1 MKKDRSV
8 YLDNASTTP
17 IDESVLE
24 AMEPYLTTNYGNA
37 SSLHLLGRL
46 SRGAINKSRQ
56 IIANILGSKID
67 EIYFTSG
74 GTESNN
80 LAILGIAYA
89 NKKRGKHIIVSEIE
103 HKSIVKSCHKLE
115 SEGFE
120 ITYLSVDKNGLVSLE
135 ELKRS
140 IKSDTILISIMYANN
155 EIGTIQPIKLISKI
169 IRQSKISRP
178 IFHTDACQ
186 AVNYLPIDVK
196 KLGVDALTISSSKIY
211 GPRGI
216 GCLYLN
222 EKCNCQPIIYGGGQ
236 EKDLRSGTENVAGIV
251 GLAKA
256 MLLVEE
262 RKVKESKRLK
272 DLVKYFLLKINQKIE
287 GILVNG
293 SLKYRLP
300 NNLNLAIKDV
310 EGESLMLMLDEQGV
324 LCSTGSAC
332 SASDLHPSYVLTK
345 IGLAKDLVHCSIRL
359 SFGRYTTKVDIDY
372 TIRSMIDCIS
382 KIRKITVKR

>member
-1 MKKDRSV
+1 MIQKRLV

-17 IDESVLE
+17 MDKAVLE
-24 AMEPYLTTNYGNA
+24 AMKPYLTTNYGNA

-46 SRGAINKSRQ
+46 SKGAINKSRQ

-103 HKSIVKSCHKLE
+103 HKSILKSCHKLE

-169 IRQSKISRP
+169 IRQSKNSRP

-196 KLGVDALTISSSKIY
+196 KLGVDVLTISSSKIY
-211 GPRGI
+211 GPKGI
-216 GCLYLN
+216 GCLYLS
-222 EKCNCQPIIYGGGQ
+222 EKYSCQPIIYGGGQ
-236 EKDLRSGTENVAGIV
+236 EKNLRSGTENVVGIV

-256 MLLVEE
+256 MLSVEE
-262 RKVKESKRLK
+262 RKIKESKRLK
-272 DLVKYFLLKINQKIE
+272 DLVKYFLFKINQKIE
-287 GILVNG
+287 GVSVNG

-310 EGESLMLMLDEQGV
+310 EGESLMLLLDEWGIS
-324 LCSTGSAC
+324 CSTGSAC

-345 IGLAKDLVHCSIRL
+345 IGLAKDLIHCSIRL
-359 SFGRYTTKVDIDY
+359 SLGQYTTKADIEY
-372 TIRSMIDCIS
+372 TIRAMIDCIS
-382 KIRKITVKR
+382 RIRKMTVRR